1 MEKTQSYTMTES
13 TPSTSDP
20 LTTATQLVKNG
31 RLEQAKEVLT
41 KYLMQNPASEQGWLL
56 MSFVLSD
63 AAQQKDCLERVLRIN
78 PNNTVAQ
85 SRLAHLLGK
94 RTEEL
99 FLGKGKPPSPPSART
114 ESYAEKTPS
123 APALSVLPSSEDG
136 MERPRPGSVTGK
148 TAKEPEGAD
157 ASGRKSAFSGRT
169 FWIIAVVL
177 IVVILGI
184 FGTILYVGVI
194 GPAISHLSM
203 TSTPTPQAVVV
214 PSLPPAW
221 TSTLTPT
228 ITLTPI
234 PSLTPTDTPTET
246 PTISSIKSNTATKK
260 T

>member
-1 MEKTQSYTMTES
+1 MTES
-13 TPSTSDP
+13 FPSSSDP

-99 FLGKGKPPSPPSART
+99 FHGKGMPPSPPPARP
-114 ESYAEKTPS
+114 ELSGEKK
-123 APALSVLPSSEDG
+123 PAAQIVSVLPPSDDG
-136 MERPRPGSVTGK
+136 MQRAQSGAAARSGAGETG
-148 TAKEPEGAD
+148 APVV
-157 ASGRKSAFSGRT
+157 SGRVSPFTGRT
-169 FWIIAVVL
+169 FWIVAIVL
-177 IVVILGI
+177 LVVILGI
-184 FGTILYVGVI
+184 FGTILYIGVI
-194 GPAISHLSM
+194 GPAISHLSI
-203 TSTPTPQAVVV
+203 TSTPTPQAIIV

-228 ITLTPI
+228 ITLTSI
-234 PSLTPTDTPTET
+234 PSSTPTDTLSET
-246 PTISSIKSNTATKK
+246 PTLTSIKSKTATKK